1 MTKKST
7 YLILLALTIVL
18 GTFLYYK
25 FCCCCCCNPNK
36 DVEKT
41 SMVKQELVN
50 QSFMIEDSTFK
61 YKCFDNFIFINNKSD
76 VILPISDSL
85 SMGIENIKNYLN
97 TNKNKNIKITGYAKE
112 SEKNESMY
120 PNLGY
125 ARAISLKN
133 LFITKGFDASR
144 FEIDGIIE
152 NDLKMK
158 GDTLIGPNLFKI
170 FNTKSLS
177 TTTQQ
182 DWVSLKTTLN
192 ANPLVLCFETG
203 QTNVNLTTEE
213 REKVAAITKYLD
225 NVSGST
231 LQVEGHTDNVGS
243 RTINVNLGLKRANFI
258 KEYLVKNGIDASRI
272 TTTSKGPDVPVSS
285 NETEVGKAKN
295 RRSIITIN

>member
-7 YLILLALTIVL
+7 YLILLALTIIL

-25 FCCCCCCNPNK
+25 FCCCCCNPNK

-41 SMVKQELVN
+41 SMVKQEIVN

-61 YKCFDNFIFINNKSD
+61 YNCEDNFNFINNKSD

-97 TNKNKNIKITGYAKE
+97 TNKNKKIKISGYAKE

-144 FEIDGIIE
+144 FEIDGIVKK
-152 NDLKMK
+152 DLIMK
-158 GDTLIGPNLFKI
+158 GDTLIGANLFKI
-170 FNTKSLS
+170 FNTKNS
-177 TTTQQ
+177 TTTKQE
-182 DWVSLKTTLN
+182 DWGALKTSLN

-213 REKVAAITKYLD
+213 REKVTAITKYLD
-225 NVSGST
+225 NVSGSS

-272 TTTSKGPDVPVSS
+272 TTTSKGPDQPVSS
-285 NETEVGKAKN
+285 NETLAGKAKN